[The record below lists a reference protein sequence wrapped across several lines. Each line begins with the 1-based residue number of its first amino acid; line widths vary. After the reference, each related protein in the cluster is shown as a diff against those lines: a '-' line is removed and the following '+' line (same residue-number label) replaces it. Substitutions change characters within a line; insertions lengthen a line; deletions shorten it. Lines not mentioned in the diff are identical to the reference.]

1 LKFWKR
7 DSRPFSWHYFLQ
19 KLRTQLCNPLI
30 NCTWWTLNLNLNE
43 KVKYLVPLL
52 QIMMKNNCCKGVYV
66 CSKEEFFHYI
76 SLLHLARATK
86 AQPTILVVPPWM
98 WTKFPKT
105 QFLFPYKIIFSKN
118 IWTNDK
124 SM

>member
-52 QIMMKNNCCKGVYV
+52 QIMMKNNCCKGVYRYAPRRN
-66 CSKEEFFHYI
+66 FFTIFLYSISQEPLKLNQHY
-76 SLLHLARATK
+76 
-86 AQPTILVVPPWM
+86 
-98 WTKFPKT
+98 
-105 QFLFPYKIIFSKN
+105 
-118 IWTNDK
+118 
-124 SM
+124 